1 VRVSAA
7 NASASA
13 APCVDVALNRT
24 EGHVTH
30 ETRTPWDWVLR
41 LPPLNVLVDAVFTTS
56 GFLLLPM
63 LYRSFKRRGVASRKL
78 CVHSIRSSI
87 SETFAAAQ
95 AHTTG
100 ARLWLRALS
109 VMISS
114 RFYTCMFG
122 MLWLWGSSGRAAFG
136 SCFNR
141 FA

>member
-1 VRVSAA
+1 M
-7 NASASA
+7 
-13 APCVDVALNRT
+13 
-24 EGHVTH
+24 TH

-63 LYRSFKRRGVASRKL
+63 LYRTFRKRGVASRKL
-78 CVHSIRSSI
+78 CRHSIRRCI
-87 SETFAAAQ
+87 SEIFAAAQ

-100 ARLWLRALS
+100 ARVWLRALA

-114 RFYTCMFG
+114 RFYTCMCG
-122 MLWLWGSSGRAAFG
+122 MLWLWGSSGRGAFG
-136 SCFNR
+136 SRLNR

>member
-1 VRVSAA
+1 M
-7 NASASA
+7 
-13 APCVDVALNRT
+13 
-24 EGHVTH
+24 TH
-30 ETRTPWDWVLR
+30 ETRTPWDWILR

-63 LYRSFKRRGVASRKL
+63 LYRTFRKRGVASRKL
-78 CVHSIRSSI
+78 FCHSIRSSI
-87 SETFAAAQ
+87 SEICAAAP

-100 ARLWLRALS
+100 ARVWLRALT

-122 MLWLWGSSGRAAFG
+122 MLWLWASSGRGAFG
-136 SCFNR
+136 SCMNY